1 MRHYMYYIY
10 FITVTGEKLQMQT
23 VANEHWSSEE

>member
-1 MRHYMYYIY
+1 MRHMYYIY
-10 FITVTGEKLQMQT
+10 FITVTKEKLQMQT